1 MAKQIKKS
9 GKLMYYL
16 IGGVVVLIAGLF
28 LAKSMGWIGKSQE
41 LEVELA
47 KAKRTTIVEKV
58 SASGTVQPVIE
69 VKLAPEVSGEIIEL
83 KVEDG
88 DSVSF
93 GQPLVQIRPDTWKS
107 QLERSEAG
115 LSQQKANL
123 ESSKSNL
130 SRSEAQFARIE
141 AEYKRQ
147 EKLWAQ
153 KVISEADWQ
162 LAKQNFEVAKNDLNS
177 AKQNVEAGRFIVSS
191 TEATVRESRENVR
204 KTTVVAPLK
213 GVVSKLSVKQG
224 ERVVGTAT
232 MGGTEML
239 RIADLN
245 KMEVRVNV
253 NENDIVRVH
262 LNDSVTIDV
271 DAYQNTNKQ
280 FKGLVTHIANTA
292 KDKTSADAIT
302 EFEVR
307 ILILRSSYEDL
318 IKGGNRYP
326 FRPGMTASVEI
337 LTNRRINVLSVP
349 LAAVTT
355 RNPDEK
361 SGGPQSGPQR
371 GGGGGGGGGGGSAN
385 RVVVDANKK
394 VEKKADKIVIFV
406 NEKGKA
412 KMVEVKTG
420 ISDYD
425 NIEIFTGISDSTEV
439 VTGPFLAVSK
449 RLKDGDA
456 IKPMSKD
463 KGKDGKGDKPE

>member
-1 MAKQIKKS
+1 MAKQAKKS
-9 GKLMYYL
+9 NRLIFYL
-16 IGGVVVLIAGLF
+16 IGGLVVIIVLLVG
-28 LAKSMGWIGKSQE
+28 AKSAGIIGKTKE
-41 LEVELA
+41 MEVDLA

-83 KVEDG
+83 NVEDG
-88 DSVSF
+88 DSVNQ
-93 GQPLVQIRPDTWKS
+93 GEPLVKIRPDTWLS
-107 QLERSEAG
+107 QLERTEAS

-123 ESSKSNL
+123 ESARASL
-130 SRSEAQFARIE
+130 SRSEAQFVRAE

-147 EKLWAQ
+147 EKLWSE
-153 KVISEADWQ
+153 KVISESDWQ
-162 LAKQNFEVAKNDLNS
+162 LAKQNFEVAKNDLAA
-177 AKQNVEAGRFIVSS
+177 AKQSVEAARFIVNS
-191 TEATVRESRENVR
+191 TEASVKESRENVR
-204 KTTVVAPLK
+204 KTLVVAPMK
-213 GVVSKLSVKQG
+213 GIVSKLSVKKG

-232 MGGTEML
+232 MTGTEML

-262 LNDSVTIDV
+262 LGDSVAIDV
-271 DAYQNTNKQ
+271 DAYQNTGKT
-280 FKGLVTHIANTA
+280 FKGLVTNIANTA
-292 KDKTSADAIT
+292 KDKASADAIT

-307 ILILRSSYEDL
+307 ILILRNSYEDQ
-318 IKGGNRYP
+318 IKKGNKYP

-337 LTNRRINVLSVP
+337 LTSRKDNVLSVP

-355 RNPDEK
+355 RNPEGEK
-361 SGGPQSGPQR
+361 MQGPPQGGPPQNN
-371 GGGGGGGGGGGSAN
+371 SN
-385 RVVVDANKK
+385 RAEDPNKKAEKKVDKVVVFINDN
-394 VEKKADKIVIFV
+394 
-406 NEKGKA
+406 GKA

-425 NIEIFTGISDSTEV
+425 NIEILSGIDESAEI

-456 IKPMSKD
+456 IKATAAK
-463 KGKDGKGDKPE
+463 KPAEKKEEEKK